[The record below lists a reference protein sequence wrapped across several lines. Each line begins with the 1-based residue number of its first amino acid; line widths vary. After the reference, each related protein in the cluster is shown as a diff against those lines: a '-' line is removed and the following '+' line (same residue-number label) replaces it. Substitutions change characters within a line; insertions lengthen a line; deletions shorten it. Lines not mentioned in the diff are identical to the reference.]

1 MFKII
6 FVDDE
11 FLVLEG
17 LKRIIDWNE
26 FDIEIAGTAQ
36 SAIEGLNLIK
46 QKNPDIVITD
56 IRMRGM
62 DGLDMIRHAYD
73 GGYSG
78 YTIILSGHQDFE
90 YARRAIESRV
100 YRYLLKPIDVKEMK
114 ETVKKIVDELNE
126 KNSTIGSG
134 TNIFEH
140 VVNYI
145 NSHFNEDIQLSKL
158 AKKYNF
164 ELTHFSK
171 SFKKK
176 IGVNY
181 VDYVLNL
188 RVTAAKKYLTDTD
201 MSVEEIAERIG
212 YRDVNYFREIFKK
225 NTGMTPSE
233 YKKGK
238 RNDDNDSS
246 EKKEN

>member
-1 MFKII
+1 MFKIV

-17 LKRIIDWNE
+17 LKRIIDWSE
-26 FDIEIAGTAQ
+26 FDIEIVGTAQ
-36 SAIEGLNLIK
+36 SAVEGLKIIR
-46 QKNPDIVITD
+46 QKDPDIVITD

-62 DGLDMIRHAYD
+62 DGLDMIKHAYD
-73 GGYSG
+73 DGYNG

-100 YRYLLKPIDVKEMK
+100 YRYLLKPIDVDEMK
-114 ETVKKIVDELNE
+114 ETVKKIVDELKE
-126 KNSTIGSG
+126 KSRNPDLG
-134 TNIFEH
+134 TNTFEH

-145 NSHFNEDIQLSKL
+145 NAHFDEDIQLSKL
-158 AKKYNF
+158 AKRYNF

-171 SFKKK
+171 SFKRK

-181 VDYVLNL
+181 VDYVSNL
-188 RVTAAKKYLTDTD
+188 RVNAAKKYLADTD
-201 MSVEEIAERIG
+201 MSIEEIAERVG
-212 YRDVNYFREIFKK
+212 YRDVNYFRELFKK
-225 NTGMTPSE
+225 NVGKTPSE
-233 YKKGK
+233 YKKSK
-238 RNDDNDSS
+238 RNDEDDSN